1 MEFVQ
6 NRFNVDI
13 NRVFAGDYLDAK
25 GLYWALN
32 GNIPLL
38 NSVFPIDIE
47 KVKSYLLENFKE
59 EINNVFQSS
68 NLNNNIN
75 KKRYVMEESYIVF
88 KNKMVIKLAYNYCDI
103 LSNEQDH
110 TFVESLTMK
119 IKKFHRRERKKEFE
133 INLISFDNNTFTLK
147 EIEIKKTRL
156 DLKLYY
162 EDEFLEIDKTIQ
174 ERLNK
179 KNDKGIV
186 LLHGL
191 PGTGKTTYLRYLIGK
206 VKKRILFV
214 PPSVA
219 ANITNP
225 EFMNLLLD
233 YPNSI
238 LIIEDAENII
248 MDRQITGSSAVSNL
262 LNISDGLLGDCLNTQ
277 IICTFNMPIS
287 KIDSALMRKGRLIAK
302 YYFGKLPVA
311 KAQYLSDK
319 LKLENNITEPM
330 TVAEIFNQN
339 EQKFEDKRIN
349 VIGFRREEMM
359 N

>member
-110 TFVESLTMK
+110 TFVESLTLK

-162 EDEFLEIDKTIQ
+162 EDEFL
-174 ERLNK
+174 
-179 KNDKGIV
+179 
-186 LLHGL
+186 
-191 PGTGKTTYLRYLIGK
+191 
-206 VKKRILFV
+206 
-214 PPSVA
+214 
-219 ANITNP
+219 
-225 EFMNLLLD
+225 
-233 YPNSI
+233 
-238 LIIEDAENII
+238 
-248 MDRQITGSSAVSNL
+248 
-262 LNISDGLLGDCLNTQ
+262 
-277 IICTFNMPIS
+277 
-287 KIDSALMRKGRLIAK
+287 
-302 YYFGKLPVA
+302 
-311 KAQYLSDK
+311 
-319 LKLENNITEPM
+319 
-330 TVAEIFNQN
+330 
-339 EQKFEDKRIN
+339 
-349 VIGFRREEMM
+349 
-359 N
+359 

>member
-88 KNKMVIKLAYNYCDI
+88 KNKMVIKLDYNYCDI

-110 TFVESLTMK
+110 TFVESLTLK
-119 IKKFHRRERKKEFE
+119 FKKFHRRERKKEFE

-147 EIEIKKTRL
+147 EMKIKKTGL
-156 DLKLYY
+156 DLRWYLEAEFQKLVKPVK
-162 EDEFLEIDKTIQ
+162 DE
-174 ERLNK
+174 RNK
-179 KNDKGIV
+179 KNNKGI
-186 LLHGL
+186 
-191 PGTGKTTYLRYLIGK
+191 
-206 VKKRILFV
+206 
-214 PPSVA
+214 
-219 ANITNP
+219 
-225 EFMNLLLD
+225 
-233 YPNSI
+233 
-238 LIIEDAENII
+238 
-248 MDRQITGSSAVSNL
+248 
-262 LNISDGLLGDCLNTQ
+262 
-277 IICTFNMPIS
+277 
-287 KIDSALMRKGRLIAK
+287 
-302 YYFGKLPVA
+302 
-311 KAQYLSDK
+311 
-319 LKLENNITEPM
+319 
-330 TVAEIFNQN
+330 
-339 EQKFEDKRIN
+339 
-349 VIGFRREEMM
+349 
-359 N
+359 

>member
-110 TFVESLTMK
+110 TFVESLTLK

-206 VKKRILFV
+206 V
-214 PPSVA
+214 S
-219 ANITNP
+219 P
-225 EFMNLLLD
+225 EGGKYAQL
-233 YPNSI
+233 SI
-238 LIIEDAENII
+238 DKAIEDLNQGFIDAIVTAPINKQS
-248 MDRQITGSSAVSNL
+248 MQLAGFKHAGHTGYLKEKAGATDVLMMMVSN
-262 LNISDGLLGDCLNTQ
+262 
-277 IICTFNMPIS
+277 
-287 KIDSALMRKGRLIAK
+287 
-302 YYFGKLPVA
+302 
-311 KAQYLSDK
+311 K
-319 LKLENNITEPM
+319 LKDLTLGY
-330 TVAEIFNQN
+330 Q
-339 EQKFEDKRIN
+339 
-349 VIGFRREEMM
+349 
-359 N
+359 

>member
-110 TFVESLTMK
+110 TFVESLTLK

-147 EIEIKKTRL
+147 EIEIKGKSLFKQRDDQISHSFKALTAGVCIFADRPAHFAARDLVAAAQVRSPDAGHPAVDRL
-156 DLKLYY
+156 DIGAGPDRGHCQRKPAA
-162 EDEFLEIDKTIQ
+162 I
-174 ERLNK
+174 R
-179 KNDKGIV
+179 
-186 LLHGL
+186 
-191 PGTGKTTYLRYLIGK
+191 PGEMRSGR
-206 VKKRILFV
+206 R
-214 PPSVA
+214 
-219 ANITNP
+219 
-225 EFMNLLLD
+225 D
-233 YPNSI
+233 
-238 LIIEDAENII
+238 
-248 MDRQITGSSAVSNL
+248 
-262 LNISDGLLGDCLNTQ
+262 DG
-277 IICTFNMPIS
+277 
-287 KIDSALMRKGRLIAK
+287 
-302 YYFGKLPVA
+302 
-311 KAQYLSDK
+311 
-319 LKLENNITEPM
+319 
-330 TVAEIFNQN
+330 
-339 EQKFEDKRIN
+339 
-349 VIGFRREEMM
+349 
-359 N
+359 